1 MTRPF
6 TPLQGGGA
14 DAGFGHGDWARS
26 DLLPRRHPSHVKH
39 LEHPDT
45 GSRICDPV
53 SGHALLQTSP
63 GLWAFA
69 GCQQNGEGMSR
80 RKAGGL
86 ESPIL
91 CCLMITRNVDES
103 RAAIPF
109 SLSQQGQ
116 QPLLRRSSVLVKHLT
131 HDATAGELKP
141 GGHLCFALRFRMMFL
156 WRVWTKNIPSR
167 LTLWDCPQWLKPQ

>member
-1 MTRPF
+1 
-6 TPLQGGGA
+6 
-14 DAGFGHGDWARS
+14 
-26 DLLPRRHPSHVKH
+26 
-39 LEHPDT
+39 
-45 GSRICDPV
+45 
-53 SGHALLQTSP
+53 
-63 GLWAFA
+63 
-69 GCQQNGEGMSR
+69 MSR

-131 HDATAGELKP
+131 HDATAGERKP
-141 GGHLCFALRFRMMFL
+141 GGHLCFALRFRMTFL